1 MAADMRRLIERER
14 GPLPDRPERYRVFE
28 LVAWSKSQAP
38 DLERAVWAIALEHEW
53 RAMGGAAL
61 EPGALDAVGGARRA
75 GVQTALWTN
84 NARPVTLPALK
95 RLGLAPLLDLV
106 VTRADMTALKP
117 DPDGWRI
124 IAEHFGP
131 RLDARAA
138 SADTATRFAGTRDA
152 VVVGDSWVDGVAA
165 AAVGVPF
172 VAYGAREADL
182 TRHRVTPVAWLSALA
197 RLMART
203 AGARFVAFSAVLS
216 GVKEIREVVAE
227 AERARARHRTR
238 TILFVD
244 EIHRFNR
251 AQQDAFLPHVETGT
265 LVLVGATTENPS
277 FEVNSALLSRC
288 RVYVLRPLGEDGLVA
303 IMRRALG
310 DAARGLAGL
319 GAEVDDDA
327 LRLIARLAN
336 GDARAALN
344 VLEVAV
350 GLTPAGDRRRV
361 TAASVREA
369 AQKRTLLYDKSG
381 EEHYNLISALH
392 KSLRDSDPDAALYW
406 LTRML
411 EAGEDRLYLARRLVR
426 FASEDVGNADPQ
438 ALLLTLAAKEAYDF
452 LGDPEGELALAQATL
467 YLALAP
473 KSNAVYVAYDAAT
486 ADVRDR
492 PAEPVPLHIRNA
504 PTRLMKDLGYGAGY
518 QYAHD
523 APDARVDQDDLP
535 DALRGRQYYRPTDR
549 GLEAELGRR
558 LAEWR
563 PWPPAPRPGRA
574 APGGGA

>member
-1 MAADMRRLIERER
+1 VTDLFETTSRE
-14 GPLPDRPERYRVFE
+14 
-28 LVAWSKSQAP
+28 
-38 DLERAVWAIALEHEW
+38 
-53 RAMGGAAL
+53 
-61 EPGALDAVGGARRA
+61 
-75 GVQTALWTN
+75 T
-84 NARPVTLPALK
+84 PVTAAP
-95 RLGLAPLLDLV
+95 APLADRMRPRSLDEVL
-106 VTRADMTALKP
+106 
-117 DPDGWRI
+117 GQ
-124 IAEHFGP
+124 EHLLGAGAVLRSAIETGELHSMILWGP
-131 RLDARAA
+131 PG
-138 SADTATRFAGTRDA
+138 SGKTT
-152 VVVGDSWVDGVAA
+152 
-165 AAVGVPF
+165 
-172 VAYGAREADL
+172 
-182 TRHRVTPVAWLSALA
+182 LA
-197 RLMART
+197 RLMAHT
-203 AGARFVAFSAVLS
+203 TGARFVAFSAVLS

-227 AERARARHRTR
+227 AERARARTRTR

-265 LVLVGATTENPS
+265 IVLVGATTENPS

-288 RVYVLRPLGEDGLVA
+288 RVYVLRALGEDDVVA
-303 IMRRALG
+303 ILRNALG

-319 GAEVDDDA
+319 SPEVDDDA

-350 GLTPAGDRRRV
+350 GLTPTGGRRGV
-361 TAASVREA
+361 TAASVRQA
-369 AQKRTLLYDKSG
+369 AQTKTLLYDKAG

-426 FASEDVGNADPQ
+426 FASEDVGNADPH
-438 ALLLTLAAKEAYDF
+438 ALSLTLAAKEAYHF

-473 KSNAVYVAYDAAT
+473 KSNAVYVAYDAAQT
-486 ADVRDR
+486 DVRER

-535 DALRGRQYYRPTDR
+535 EALRGRQYYRPTDR

-563 PWPPAPRPGRA
+563 RWRA
-574 APGGGA
+574 ERRRAEA

>member
-1 MAADMRRLIERER
+1 MDLFDATPRETPVTATPAPLADRMRPR
-14 GPLPDRPERYRVFE
+14 
-28 LVAWSKSQAP
+28 
-38 DLERAVWAIALEHEW
+38 
-53 RAMGGAAL
+53 
-61 EPGALDAVGGARRA
+61 ALDEVLGQEHLLGAGAVLRSAIETGELHSMI
-75 GVQTALWTN
+75 LW
-84 NARPVTLPALK
+84 
-95 RLGLAPLLDLV
+95 
-106 VTRADMTALKP
+106 
-117 DPDGWRI
+117 
-124 IAEHFGP
+124 GP
-131 RLDARAA
+131 PG
-138 SADTATRFAGTRDA
+138 SGKTT
-152 VVVGDSWVDGVAA
+152 
-165 AAVGVPF
+165 
-172 VAYGAREADL
+172 
-182 TRHRVTPVAWLSALA
+182 LA
-197 RLMART
+197 RLMAHT

-227 AERARARHRTR
+227 AERARARQRTR

-350 GLTPAGDRRRV
+350 GRVPAGDRRRV

-369 AQKRTLLYDKSG
+369 AQKKTLLYDKSG

-473 KSNAVYVAYDAAT
+473 KSNAVYVAYDAAQT
-486 ADVRDR
+486 DVRER

-535 DALRGRQYYRPTDR
+535 EALRGRQYYRPTDR

-563 PWPPAPRPGRA
+563 RWRA
-574 APGGGA
+574 ERRRAEA